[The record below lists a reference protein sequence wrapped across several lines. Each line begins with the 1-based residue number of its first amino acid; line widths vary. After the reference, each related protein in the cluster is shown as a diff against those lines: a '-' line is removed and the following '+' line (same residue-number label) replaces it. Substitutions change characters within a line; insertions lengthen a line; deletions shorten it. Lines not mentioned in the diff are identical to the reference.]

1 MIATKLNR
9 KVEHWDDERN
19 IGNSI
24 LVTLK
29 PGWRWGS
36 DPQSPTHVEGFDTP
50 QEAKTKLRT
59 VMLCACKEC
68 KQ

>member
-29 PGWRWGS
+29 PGWRWGG

-50 QEAKTKLRT
+50 KEAKAELRS
-59 VMLCACKEC
+59 VMPCACKEC